1 MKIVIGWKKMDN
13 QGGFVNETTGQTL
26 IVTKKQFGQHYVVLL
41 FPRVKGNEEGRKLSP
56 EFPTE
61 AKAEAYA
68 MDLMAKHPN
77 GFA

>member
-1 MKIVIGWKKMDN
+1 MIGWKKMDN

-41 FPRVKGNEEGRKLSP
+41 FPRVKGTEEGRKLSP

-61 AKAEAYA
+61 TKADAYA
-68 MDLMAKHPN
+68 MDLMAKNPN